1 MKLGVVSTSSLN
13 ENPVGGMR
21 IEENTKKVLVE
32 VLGGGGYWDTVLGGG
47 ALWGGY

>member
-21 IEENTKKVLVE
+21 LDFQRFSNPILVFEELLE
-32 VLGGGGYWDTVLGGG
+32 TVLGD
-47 ALWGGY
+47 L